1 MNIIVLHTT
10 ISDTVFAFLCDSALA
25 GRIKKPAVANKKQK
39 RSTKSL
45 STKAAT
51 GDEPSPADDYG
62 SYSEGIKTPFPACLS
77 DF

>member
-1 MNIIVLHTT
+1 MFLL
-10 ISDTVFAFLCDSALA
+10 FLCNSALA
-25 GRIKKPAVANKKQK
+25 GKIKKPAAANKKQK
-39 RSTKSL
+39 RSTKSS

-62 SYSEGIKTPFPACLS
+62 SYSEGIKTPVPACLS

>member
-1 MNIIVLHTT
+1 MFCTQPLLIAFLL
-10 ISDTVFAFLCDSALA
+10 FLCDSALA
-25 GRIKKPAVANKKQK
+25 GKIKKPADDNKKQR
-39 RSTKSL
+39 RSTKSS

-62 SYSEGIKTPFPACLS
+62 SYSEGIKTPFPACLT

>member
-1 MNIIVLHTT
+1 MFLL
-10 ISDTVFAFLCDSALA
+10 FLCDSALA
-25 GRIKKPAVANKKQK
+25 GRIKKPAAANKKQR
-39 RSTKSL
+39 RSTKSS

-51 GDEPSPADDYG
+51 GEEPSPADDYG